1 MSAEERK
8 ISSPEA
14 VLEQGRRVIEI
25 ERDALEELLGRL
37 DNSFVGAVELIF
49 ACKGRVIVSGVG
61 KSGIVGRK
69 IAATLTST
77 GTPAIFVHPVDFM
90 HGDMGLVSR
99 EDVFLAVSKSGE
111 TSELEQMLHHCK
123 RLGIKV
129 VALTGKRQ
137 SMLCSLA
144 DISLDAGVS
153 KEACPHDLAPTASST
168 AAMALGDALAVALL
182 VRREFRAEDFARLHP
197 AGTLGRKLL
206 LRVREV
212 MVSGANIGTVSPDAK
227 MKEVLLELVAKRGI
241 CAVTDSEGKLA
252 GVVTDGDFKRLIGRQ
267 SDFIDIPVTE
277 VMNPRAKT
285 IHPDELCVGAV
296 EQMESH
302 AIISM
307 PVVDDDNRVVGMIHL
322 HDLMRARV
330 I

>member
-1 MSAEERK
+1 MDK
-8 ISSPEA
+8 NKKND
-14 VLEQGRRVIEI
+14 VLDQARRVLEI
-25 ERDALEELLGRL
+25 ERDALSGLIDRL
-37 DNSFVGAVELIF
+37 DESFAEAVEQIIV
-49 ACKGRVIVSGVG
+49 CTGRVIVSGVG

-90 HGDMGLVSR
+90 HGDMGLVNR

-129 VALTGKRQ
+129 VALTGKRD
-137 SMLCSLA
+137 SVLCSLS
-144 DISLDAGVS
+144 DVSLDAGVTQ
-153 KEACPHDLAPTASST
+153 EACPHDLAPTASST
-168 AAMALGDALAVALL
+168 AAMAMGDALAVALL
-182 VRREFRAEDFARLHP
+182 VRREFKAEDFARIHP
-197 AGTLGRKLL
+197 AGALGRRLL

-212 MVSGANIGTVSPDAK
+212 MVSGANLGVVSPDAN

-241 CAVTDSEGKLA
+241 CVVVDEKGKLA
-252 GVVTDGDFKRLIGRQ
+252 GVVTDGDFKRLIGR
-267 SDFIDIPVTE
+267 SAEFIDTPVTE
-277 VMNPRAKT
+277 VMNTRAKT
-285 IHPDELCVGAV
+285 VHPDELCVEAA

-302 AIISM
+302 AIISI
-307 PVVDDDNRVVGMIHL
+307 PVVDDERRVVGMIHL